1 MGDTDF
7 EVVYIARDPLEAA
20 AVTGLL
26 EAEEI
31 EHRVRDMTIS
41 PYPVSFG
48 PLGERHILVPEE
60 HLDNARAILDRARR
74 DGFLPQD
81 GIVRGREPAD

>member
-1 MGDTDF
+1 MADTDF
-7 EVVYIARDPLEAA
+7 QVVYIARDPLEAS

-26 EAEEI
+26 EAEGI
-31 EHRVRDMTIS
+31 ESRVRDMTIS

-60 HLDNARAILDRARR
+60 RLAQARALLDRARR
-74 DGFLPQD
+74 DGFLPAD
-81 GIVRGREPAD
+81 GIVRGAEPAD